1 MAITISLTELLLAM
15 LILAGIILLIYLIV
29 MVAKLLP
36 SLKSLSKILSD
47 VETMSGVAKD
57 ATVDAKGAFKKLSGS
72 VVDLSEMLKGN
83 KSIVSAGSSIVNA
96 AAAVKGL
103 VKKSSDSEKKD
114 EKK

>member
-47 VETMSGVAKD
+47 VEVISGVAKD
-57 ATVDAKGAFKKLSGS
+57 TTVDAKGAFKKLSGS
-72 VVDLSEMLKGN
+72 VTDVADMLKGN
-83 KSIVSAGSSIVNA
+83 KSIVSAGSSLVNA
-96 AAAVKGL
+96 AAALKGL
-103 VKKSSDSEKKD
+103 TKKSQDSEKD
-114 EKK
+114 DKK